1 MIQHRFTDEA
11 HWQEAAGYSRAV
23 RSGSRISVSGTT
35 ASAPDGSASTGG
47 PGSDRSA
54 DTYRQTLDALR
65 RGVYAVQQLG
75 GDVRD
80 VVRTRVYLVP
90 GTDWQAAARAHR
102 EVFDAVRP
110 ANTMLYVHSLVG
122 EDLLVEVEIEAEV
135 GDGSTGDGL
144 AAAEPAGDVAAAADV
159 FERRADR
166 P

>member
-1 MIQHRFTDEA
+1 MIEQRFTDGA

-23 RSGSRISVSGTT
+23 RSGSHIAVSGTT
-35 ASAPDGSASTGG
+35 ASAPDGSASTGS

-65 RGVYAVQQLG
+65 RGVHAVQQLG
-75 GDVRD
+75 GRLEDVL
-80 VVRTRVYLVP
+80 RTRVYLVP

-122 EDLLVEVEIEAEV
+122 GDLLVEVEIEAEV
-135 GDGSTGDGL
+135 GGGRTRGGGAGSGSSEGS
-144 AAAEPAGDVAAAADV
+144 GS
-159 FERRADR
+159 RS
-166 P
+166 

>member
-35 ASAPDGSASTGG
+35 ASAPDGSASTGV

-65 RGVYAVQQLG
+65 RGVHAVQQLG

-122 EDLLVEVEIEAEV
+122 EDLLVEVEIDAEL
-135 GDGSTGDGL
+135 GTGDDSGTS
-144 AAAEPAGDVAAAADV
+144 GRSG
-159 FERRADR
+159 ER